1 MNKIYTYLAVFI
13 SILMVFTSCKSR
25 SSNDEDFDEEE
36 IVYPIT
42 IIGDTITADL
52 ADQSELY
59 PVGETFLEDF
69 IEKIAEYEGKHLTI
83 ASKVPGEWGVSC
95 VERLPEGRELW
106 LLRSQ
111 DREWAYLVITS
122 GFGTQRILDLI
133 PVAVNLAIQDND
145 ILETENWQTYRQSDG
160 SFYVY
165 KNYEWIKNLDTNATQ
180 HAIGE
185 YQRNAFYVD
194 RYVINDLCRFECTE
208 INDSVPEYSAVVF
221 FYNSSLKPDEWDDT
235 VEMLQAFCEDKG
247 VYYEEVQ
254 QGFADV
260 AIHDFTL
267 NEVIRVDVTPF
278 AQEFSAGMVM
288 FKKGETPK
296 AVRFGSYERMQIDIK
311 RYFNLLN
318 I

>member
-1 MNKIYTYLAVFI
+1 MNKLYSLLAVFV
-13 SILMVFTSCKSR
+13 SLLMVFTACKR
-25 SSNDEDFDEEE
+25 HHNEADLDEEE
-36 IVYPIT
+36 TVYPIS
-42 IIGDTITADL
+42 IIADTITADL
-52 ADQSELY
+52 SDQSELY
-59 PVGETFLEDF
+59 PVSETFMEEFL
-69 IEKIAEYEGKHLTI
+69 EKIAEYEGKHLTI
-83 ASKVPGEWGVSC
+83 ASKIPVEWGVSC

-133 PVAVNLAIQDND
+133 PVAVNLAVQDKN
-145 ILETENWQTYRQSDG
+145 ILETENWQTFRHPDG
-160 SFYVY
+160 SFYVH

-221 FYNSSLKPDEWDDT
+221 FYNSSMKPDEWDDV
-235 VEMLQAFCEDKG
+235 VERLQAFCEDKG
-247 VYYEEVQ
+247 VFYEEVQ
-254 QGFADV
+254 NGFADV

-267 NEVIRVDVTPF
+267 NEVIRVDVSPF
-278 AQEFSAGMVM
+278 ASELSSGMVM